1 VNPIS
6 GGVLPAH
13 PWLRQWLPVR
23 KHSRNMYSH
32 MLYNMLLNMLLV
44 RQNYKALSSVA
55 RDHACHAHYLSTCGM
70 SHPALLLIAAVLTA
84 TGRIAAATYRITLTH
99 NGYYLYF
106 TMRRE
111 MPSPPK
117 KLRLPWEYSGS
128 NLIHGRFLGPS
139 RVHIQAAPP
148 SIGSAVL

>member
-1 VNPIS
+1 
-6 GGVLPAH
+6 
-13 PWLRQWLPVR
+13 
-23 KHSRNMYSH
+23 

-55 RDHACHAHYLSTCGM
+55 RAHACHAHYLSTCGM

-111 MPSPPK
+111 MPPAK
-117 KLRLPWEYSGS
+117 KIAPSLGILGLQPNTRSVPWP
-128 NLIHGRFLGPS
+128 L